1 MQNLVVLTGRLGA
14 DPEVKETMKGDTMAS
29 LSLATNE
36 KYKVGDDW
44 KEKTQWHSVKIFN
57 PNIAKSI
64 GSYMKKG
71 DLVHVQGQVE
81 YRAYEVAG
89 EKKYVT
95 EIVIPRFR
103 GVVQLIPTQ
112 KSNNKPPQAH
122 DEGPISQ
129 AKREIDEANIPF

>member
-1 MQNLVVLTGRLGA
+1 MINVVLLTGRLGA
-14 DPEVKETMKGDTMAS
+14 DPEIKDTMKGEKMAS

-36 KYKVGDDW
+36 KYKVGTEW

-57 PNIAKSI
+57 PNIAQSI
-64 GSYMKKG
+64 SSYMKKG

-81 YRAYEVAG
+81 YRAYETAG

-103 GVVQLIPTQ
+103 CVVQLIPTQ
-112 KSNNKPPQAH
+112 KQNSKPQQAH

-129 AKREIDEANIPF
+129 ARKEIDEAEIPY

>member
-14 DPEVKETMKGDTMAS
+14 DAEGKDTMKGDTMAS

-64 GSYMKKG
+64 SSYMKKG

-81 YRAYEVAG
+81 YRSYDAAG
-89 EKKYVT
+89 VTKYVT
-95 EIVIPRFR
+95 EIVVPRFR

-112 KSNNKPPQAH
+112 PSGNKPRQAA
-122 DEGPISQ
+122 DEGPIVM
-129 AKREIDEANIPF
+129 ARKEIDEANIPF